1 MNMKTNFN
9 IGKRIHELRINSGLS
24 QEKLALRANITTTY
38 LGLLERNLKNPTV
51 KVIEQICNQLNI
63 SLSEFFSDSVSSV
76 QEEDSLSLQ
85 IVAQIND
92 RTREEKQIILQVIK
106 DVMKLCD
113 VSRKHEPEKKRNLK
127 RAGRDFPAF
136 VLV

>member
-1 MNMKTNFN
+1 MDMKTNFN

-51 KVIEQICNQLNI
+51 KVVEQICNQLNI
-63 SLSEFFSDSVSSV
+63 SLSEFFSDSVPAV

-85 IVAQIND
+85 ITAQISD

-113 VSRKHEPEKKRNLK
+113 VSKKHEPEKTEEI
-127 RAGRDFPAF
+127 
-136 VLV
+136 

>member
-1 MNMKTNFN
+1 MDMKTNFN

-51 KVIEQICNQLNI
+51 KVVEQICNQLNI
-63 SLSEFFSDSVSSV
+63 SLSEFFSDSVPSV

-85 IVAQIND
+85 ITAQISD

-113 VSRKHEPEKKRNLK
+113 VSKSHKPEKTEEI
-127 RAGRDFPAF
+127 
-136 VLV
+136 

>member
-1 MNMKTNFN
+1 MDMKTNFN

-76 QEEDSLSLQ
+76 QEEDSLSMQ
-85 IVAQIND
+85 IIAEIND

-113 VSRKHEPEKKRNLK
+113 VSKKHEPEKTKK
-127 RAGRDFPAF
+127 I
-136 VLV
+136 

>member
-1 MNMKTNFN
+1 MDMKTNFN

-63 SLSEFFSDSVSSV
+63 SLSEFFLDSVSSV

-85 IVAQIND
+85 IIAQIND

-113 VSRKHEPEKKRNLK
+113 VSKKHEPEKTKK
-127 RAGRDFPAF
+127 I
-136 VLV
+136 

>member
-1 MNMKTNFN
+1 MDMKTNFN

-63 SLSEFFSDSVSSV
+63 SLSEFFSDSVSFV

-113 VSRKHEPEKKRNLK
+113 VSRKNEPEKTKEI
-127 RAGRDFPAF
+127 
-136 VLV
+136 

>member
-1 MNMKTNFN
+1 MDMKTNFN

-76 QEEDSLSLQ
+76 QEEDSLSLH
-85 IVAQIND
+85 IIAQIND

-113 VSRKHEPEKKRNLK
+113 VSKKHEPEKTKK
-127 RAGRDFPAF
+127 I
-136 VLV
+136 

>member
-1 MNMKTNFN
+1 MDMKTNFN

-38 LGLLERNLKNPTV
+38 LGLVERNLKNPTV

-113 VSRKHEPEKKRNLK
+113 VSKKHEPEKTKK
-127 RAGRDFPAF
+127 I
-136 VLV
+136 

>member
-1 MNMKTNFN
+1 MDMKTNFN

-24 QEKLALRANITTTY
+24 QEKLAVRANITTTY

-85 IVAQIND
+85 IIAQIND

-113 VSRKHEPEKKRNLK
+113 VSKKHEPEKTKK
-127 RAGRDFPAF
+127 I
-136 VLV
+136 

>member
-1 MNMKTNFN
+1 MDMKTNFN

-51 KVIEQICNQLNI
+51 KVVEQICNQLNI
-63 SLSEFFSDSVSSV
+63 SLSEFFSDSVPSV

-85 IVAQIND
+85 ITAQISD
-92 RTREEKQIILQVIK
+92 TTREEKQIILQVIK

-113 VSRKHEPEKKRNLK
+113 VSKKHEPEKTEEI
-127 RAGRDFPAF
+127 
-136 VLV
+136 

>member
-113 VSRKHEPEKKRNLK
+113 VSKKHEPEKTKK
-127 RAGRDFPAF
+127 I
-136 VLV
+136 

>member
-1 MNMKTNFN
+1 MDMKTNFN

-38 LGLLERNLKNPTV
+38 LCLLERNLKNPTV

-85 IVAQIND
+85 IIAQIND

-113 VSRKHEPEKKRNLK
+113 VSKKHEPEKTKK
-127 RAGRDFPAF
+127 I
-136 VLV
+136 

>member
-1 MNMKTNFN
+1 MDMKTNFN

-63 SLSEFFSDSVSSV
+63 SLSEFFSDSVYSV

-85 IVAQIND
+85 IIAQIND

-113 VSRKHEPEKKRNLK
+113 VSKKHEPEKTKK
-127 RAGRDFPAF
+127 I
-136 VLV
+136 

>member
-1 MNMKTNFN
+1 MKTNFN

-113 VSRKHEPEKKRNLK
+113 VSKKHEPEKTKEI
-127 RAGRDFPAF
+127 
-136 VLV
+136 

>member
-1 MNMKTNFN
+1 MDMKTNFN

-85 IVAQIND
+85 IIAQIND

-113 VSRKHEPEKKRNLK
+113 VSRKNEPEKTKEI
-127 RAGRDFPAF
+127 
-136 VLV
+136 

>member
-1 MNMKTNFN
+1 MDMKTNFN

-24 QEKLALRANITTTY
+24 QEKLALRENITTTY
-38 LGLLERNLKNPTV
+38 LGLVERNLKNPTV

-85 IVAQIND
+85 IIAQIND

-113 VSRKHEPEKKRNLK
+113 VSKKHEPEKTKK
-127 RAGRDFPAF
+127 I
-136 VLV
+136 

>member
-1 MNMKTNFN
+1 MDMKTNFN

-113 VSRKHEPEKKRNLK
+113 VSKKHEPEKTKEI
-127 RAGRDFPAF
+127 
-136 VLV
+136 

>member
-1 MNMKTNFN
+1 MDMKTNFN

-85 IVAQIND
+85 IIAQIND

-113 VSRKHEPEKKRNLK
+113 VSKKHEPEKTKQI
-127 RAGRDFPAF
+127 
-136 VLV
+136 

>member
-1 MNMKTNFN
+1 MKTNFN

-85 IVAQIND
+85 IIAQIND

-113 VSRKHEPEKKRNLK
+113 VSKKHEPEKTKK
-127 RAGRDFPAF
+127 I
-136 VLV
+136 

>member
-1 MNMKTNFN
+1 MNIKTNFN

-85 IVAQIND
+85 IIAQIND

-113 VSRKHEPEKKRNLK
+113 VSKKHEPEKTKK
-127 RAGRDFPAF
+127 I
-136 VLV
+136 